1 MTGEIISEL
10 IMGLLVLLVVAYL
23 APIFLPRQL
32 CPQRNQWFS
41 LPKLVEQ
48 KGDRELV
55 QCRRCN
61 HAWERFS
68 YGGGVGSS
76 SGDGGT
82 GGGDG
87 GSVG

>member
-10 IMGLLVLLVVAYL
+10 IMGLLVLLVLAYL

-68 YGGGVGSS
+68 YRGGVGH
-76 SGDGGT
+76 SGGA
-82 GGGDG
+82 GGDG